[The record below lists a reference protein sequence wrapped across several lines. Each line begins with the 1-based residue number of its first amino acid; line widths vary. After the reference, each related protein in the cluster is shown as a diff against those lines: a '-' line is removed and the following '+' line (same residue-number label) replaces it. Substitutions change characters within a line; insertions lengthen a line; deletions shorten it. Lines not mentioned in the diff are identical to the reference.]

1 MEERKISRVFLAF
14 VLLLFLTAC
23 GQKAEFQEERQSSY
37 TQAQCLVVLL
47 SKKEQLEELCTAH
60 IWNTVYDIDG
70 KAYTYAA
77 LFEQNIQ
84 TYMLEL
90 KTLSSMAEQ
99 QGIVLNPDEESKIA
113 EAALQYRKLLQSSE
127 ISILQNS
134 SLQEIQDLLTDYVK
148 AQKMKAKLMEA
159 PGLEVSESEARV
171 AELGKIAVADRE
183 EALSLLEKI
192 QNGEDFM
199 NLAGMYSLETD
210 IRIKLARNKIEYPEE
225 DALFQLENEAL
236 SDILHLG
243 ERYYIFKMLNSYDEE
258 STKENKQDLMSEKT
272 LHALSGIC
280 TQYMQEQGIETDEQV
295 WAAIRSDTDLSLDV
309 QNFFDFYEEKMIVSH

>member
-1 MEERKISRVFLAF
+1 M
-14 VLLLFLTAC
+14 
-23 GQKAEFQEERQSSY
+23 
-37 TQAQCLVVLL
+37 
-47 SKKEQLEELCTAH
+47 
-60 IWNTVYDIDG
+60 
-70 KAYTYAA
+70 
-77 LFEQNIQ
+77 
-84 TYMLEL
+84 
-90 KTLSSMAEQ
+90 
-99 QGIVLNPDEESKIA
+99 
-113 EAALQYRKLLQSSE
+113 QSSE

>member
-225 DALFQLENEAL
+225 DALFQLENESL

-243 ERYYIFKMLNSYDEE
+243 DRYYIFKMLNSYDEE
-258 STKENKQDLMSEKT
+258 STKENKQDLMNEKT

-280 TQYMQEQGIETDEQV
+280 TQHMQEQGIETDEQV